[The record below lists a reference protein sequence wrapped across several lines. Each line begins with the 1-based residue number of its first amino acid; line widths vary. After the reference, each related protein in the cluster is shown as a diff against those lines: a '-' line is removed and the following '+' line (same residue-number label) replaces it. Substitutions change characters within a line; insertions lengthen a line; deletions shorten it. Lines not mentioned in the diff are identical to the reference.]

1 MPPGKGRQ
9 SRGCSP
15 LGQAQGISLVTTQ
28 NPQRAKRGHPRGRTL
43 RENGN
48 RPTRCDRPAEYNC
61 SITSE
66 RTQTDPPAKPTRK
79 WTEQD
84 SPRME
89 KRKGRRTW
97 RHRANF
103 RRSIAAIRSS
113 RTCIRL
119 VPKKRATF
127 ELMAVLL
134 PFPRVEGA
142 SERSTAPKARLFGRV
157 FGALLTAAT
166 AFPAALLAVSLPQ
179 VQTEKSSEQSPLSKK
194 EVRTEDGVQDRKS
207 TRLNSS
213 HDPWIRRSRMP
224 SSA

>member
-1 MPPGKGRQ
+1 MPPKASKRPALFPQGHLRPPGHVDLVQAVDSHFPTQGAGMPPGKGRQ

-61 SITSE
+61 SKTSQ
-66 RTQTDPPAKPTRK
+66 RTHTDPPAKPTRK
-79 WTEQD
+79 WTEQG

-127 ELMAVLL
+127 E
-134 PFPRVEGA
+134 
-142 SERSTAPKARLFGRV
+142 
-157 FGALLTAAT
+157 
-166 AFPAALLAVSLPQ
+166 
-179 VQTEKSSEQSPLSKK
+179 
-194 EVRTEDGVQDRKS
+194 
-207 TRLNSS
+207 
-213 HDPWIRRSRMP
+213 
-224 SSA
+224 